1 MARLE
6 TTRETTIS
14 PVGALALLGITA
26 GADTTTINAAIVVS
40 AGSTS
45 RDLIHVGVAHGR
57 GLHRRNRSLLV
68 LLYFPRKY
76 HAGAR
81 RRDYGNHKPRFP
93 HVEYSL

>member
-14 PVGALALLGITA
+14 PVGALAITVSFEA
-26 GADTTTINAAIVVS
+26 HTTTINAAIVVS

-68 LLYFPRKY
+68 LLYFPRKC